1 MKRFESRTATEAIRS
16 YIELDAW
23 QKTEIEAALKEADAG
38 DFATDQEV
46 EAAKKRAIHQH
57 LRALLE

>member
-1 MKRFESRTATEAIRS
+1 MKRFKSRTATEAVRS

-23 QKTEIEAALKEADAG
+23 QITEIEAALKEADAG

-46 EAAKKRAIHQH
+46 EAV
-57 LRALLE
+57 LRKLRSPIVSQT